1 MDQELYTAYAPAN
14 DMTFIMVDTFDEDG
28 APMATECIGWYF
40 GEPNEEAT
48 NAFAGQLK
56 AEYK

>member
-14 DMTFIMVDTFDEDG
+14 DMTFIMVDTFDESG
-28 APMATECIGWYF
+28 TPIATECIGWYC
-40 GEPNEEAT
+40 GEPNEDAT
-48 NAFAGQLK
+48 REFCGSLK